1 MQPTITCSTVIS
13 TNKNKLLSPYV
24 STIASIPDFFLI
36 EGEGCVF
43 LPCVFYTSS
52 DEGVTSEGVSNVV
65 DKGYYWEN
73 TSTRLLVHA
82 DSKAGSVSADA
93 TGTTAYIRLVMNYTA
108 RTSTGK

>member
-1 MQPTITCSTVIS
+1 MQSTITCSTVIN
-13 TNKNKLLSPYV
+13 TNKNKILSPYV
-24 STIASIPDFFLI
+24 STIVSIPDFFLL

-43 LPCVFYTSS
+43 LPYVFYTSS
-52 DEGVTSEGVSNVV
+52 GDGVTSEGVSNVV

-82 DSKAGSVSADA
+82 DSNAGSVSADA
-93 TGTTAYIRLVMNYTA
+93 TGTTAFIRLVKNYTA